1 MILLWKIS
9 PLLSFNEQRGNV
21 QLHQQSSLYV
31 KMYFEYSG
39 AALAFRIVSCFHT
52 AVVIARVC
60 LCFVLSVTPVG
71 RWLSTWTMANM
82 RTRCQALHNRRTQ
95 SPPSPPSQLPFS
107 LCAAFV
113 LSGLI
118 CVGIY
123 HGKEGTQKNLALVW
137 KKSHLQSFT
146 LTKTA
151 FYHYNNL
158 RQWHISASFIS
169 SNKQTNGDTRAP
181 ILRSR
186 MCRARHPP
194 SLCAPRIR

>member
-1 MILLWKIS
+1 M
-9 PLLSFNEQRGNV
+9 
-21 QLHQQSSLYV
+21 
-31 KMYFEYSG
+31 
-39 AALAFRIVSCFHT
+39 
-52 AVVIARVC
+52 VVVRVC

-95 SPPSPPSQLPFS
+95 SPPSPPPQLPFS
-107 LCAAFV
+107 LRAAFV
-113 LSGLI
+113 LSSLI

-123 HGKEGTQKNLALVW
+123 HGNGDTKNLALVW

-146 LTKTA
+146 LTKNA

-169 SNKQTNGDTRAP
+169 SNKQTDGDTRAP
-181 ILRSR
+181 ILWSK
-186 MCRARHPP
+186 MCGARHPSP
-194 SLCAPRIR
+194 LCAPCIR